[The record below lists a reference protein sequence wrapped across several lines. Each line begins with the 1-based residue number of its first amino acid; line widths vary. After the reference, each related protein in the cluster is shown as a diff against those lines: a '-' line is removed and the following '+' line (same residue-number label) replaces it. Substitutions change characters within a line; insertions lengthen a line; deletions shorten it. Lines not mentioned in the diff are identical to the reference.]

1 LQLFPVVLQRLL
13 VLLDD
18 DLLGGRHIV
27 ELPHN
32 LAQFPSI
39 GHVLGLELAD
49 QLLTQFVQVDN
60 IRNPRQR
67 EDVAEQLQEF

>member
-1 LQLFPVVLQRLL
+1 LQLFPVIFQRLL

-18 DLLGGRHIV
+18 DLLRGRHVV

-32 LAQFPSI
+32 LAQFPPI
-39 GHVLGLELAD
+39 GHVLGLELGD
-49 QLLTQFVQVDN
+49 QLLTQFIQVDN
-60 IRNPRQR
+60 IGNPWQG